1 MKKVLSILIAAVLMI
16 GMITVLSV
24 PAGASSEDK
33 VDVRDGIAVVNYKF
47 EPESNGNPSG
57 YASTGTGFFVGEEG
71 EAPQYLITNHHV
83 IDAYLHFGSGE
94 LISAPLDELYSYFD
108 PQSDYS
114 DYAGIYILG
123 RAKLY
128 VYYGSSENDRVEAYP
143 VDSDS
148 KKDIAILKLT
158 SPTDQRR
165 SLPLRVPDDSM
176 VGNITVRTAGFPG
189 VSDNIYYD
197 PASKWSVSD
206 ATIKTGGISRLMTVT
221 GKGVELVM
229 IDAEINHGNS
239 GGPLVNDQG
248 DVLGIN
254 TFGHF
259 DESEVS
265 TLYYAV
271 NISEAIPMLKKN
283 SVPFVDH
290 TGGSTDVKKT
300 DSTDASEGG
309 EAVPQPAKPASNN
322 MTLYIIIGAAAL
334 LLIIAVVII
343 LFVRNKK
350 KADQQREEM
359 EKNTREAIESVRN
372 SIPAPVVK
380 KPYVR
385 SLSPQHHNQKVSLSS
400 GQIII
405 GRNQSDCAI
414 VFSSNTPGVS
424 GRHCSLSYD
433 ASTEDFILTDL
444 KSTYGT
450 YLQNGQKL
458 NPLVQ
463 YRLRSGDRFYLG
475 KQDNL
480 LVVELGE

>member
-1 MKKVLSILIAAVLMI
+1 MKKVLSILIAAVLII

-33 VDVRDGIAVVNYKF
+33 VDVRDGIAVVAYMF
-47 EPESNGNPSG
+47 EPESSGTPSG
-57 YASTGTGFFVGEEG
+57 YGATGTGFFVGEEG
-71 EAPQYLITNHHV
+71 DAPQYLITNHHV

-94 LISAPLDELYSYFD
+94 LISAPLEQLYSYLD
-108 PQSDYS
+108 PTNDYS
-114 DYAGIYILG
+114 AYADIYING

-128 VYYGSSENDRVEAYP
+128 VYYGSSESDRVEAYP

-158 SPTDQRR
+158 NPTDQRR
-165 SLPLRVPDDSM
+165 SLPLCVPDDSM
-176 VGNITVRTAGFPG
+176 VGNITVRTAGYPS
-189 VSDNIYYD
+189 VSDNIFYD

-206 ATIKTGGISRLMTVT
+206 ATIKTGSISRLMTVT

-259 DESEVS
+259 DEEEIS
-265 TLYYAV
+265 TVYYSV

-290 TGGSTDVKKT
+290 TGSSTGVKGSDA
-300 DSTDASEGG
+300 TDASEG
-309 EAVPQPAKPASNN
+309 EENPQPRPASNN

-400 GQIII
+400 GQITI